1 MTHLED
7 DVVSLM
13 RKRVI
18 DMAGTLGETVNVE
31 LNGKMVPVKNFS
43 NYVNWICEK
52 VNDQWEVCVSLS
64 EGQFQQVSFVNG
76 IATTGGGSHVD
87 YVTNQI
93 ATYVIKILN
102 MKMKNVDVDVHNVK
116 NHLWVFVNVLF
127 ENPAFDSQ
135 TKDTLTTDPQS
146 FGSKCEFSDV
156 FLKKVVNSGVIRN
169 MLIEKIGGR

>member
-1 MTHLED
+1 MHPACLF
-7 DVVSLM
+7 VL
-13 RKRVI
+13 
-18 DMAGTLGETVNVE
+18 
-31 LNGKMVPVKNFS
+31 
-43 NYVNWICEK
+43 
-52 VNDQWEVCVSLS
+52 
-64 EGQFQQVSFVNG
+64 QVSFVNG

-102 MKMKNVDVDVHNVK
+102 MKMKNVNVDVHNVK

-156 FLKKVVNSGVIRN
+156 FLKKGMLRSTWSGFVQFSCKSKAN
-169 MLIEKIGGR
+169 FHFHCSC